1 MNFSELTDII
11 NYEDEALKEL
21 LSLLD
26 EQYKLIMRNSA
37 FELDAIV
44 DKIKECNV
52 KIAEKEVERRRLI
65 GDKSMKV
72 IVRESNYSPLD
83 KAFRSINGT
92 LFLVKQ
98 QKDTN
103 ELLLKQQIVL
113 NNQTLNI
120 INPRREMKTYNSYGN
135 LRR

>member
-1 MNFSELTDII
+1 MNFSELTNIV
-11 NYEDEALKEL
+11 NCEEEALKKL

-26 EQYKLIMRNSA
+26 EQYKLIMSSKV

-44 DKIKECNV
+44 DKIKECN
-52 KIAEKEVERRRLI
+52 KEIAEKEMERRRLVGRESI
-65 GDKSMKV
+65 KE
-72 IVRESNYSPLD
+72 IVRKSNYSPLD
-83 KAFRSINGT
+83 TAFRKINST
-92 LFLVKQ
+92 LFLLKQ

-135 LRR
+135 LSR